1 MSHNVPK
8 PRRVPLEPAFE
19 TSNGLRWLFVSNGYR
34 AFRLKTFGVVQMPLY
49 TPLGSGQ
56 YGRVFEVQPADSCEL
71 SAVVGRGRQFAAK
84 LLFLPDFEAEGITT
98 DVIRETNFYN
108 EFSMSEY
115 ENNEFPNFPSFF
127 GCRSCLEVSAE
138 FAEGYLGGVRHCG
151 VLIVEKCKSDFGQYI
166 KRLWAEKRMTISA
179 LKFYVW
185 QLLNGVAKLH
195 SQNIVHRDLKPEN
208 LLVDTAKVPDGDYLY
223 EEGVSIVKIAD
234 FGMGRKVRWELSQQ
248 CAGSVAPVSLS
259 YEQPVAAENNS
270 PQSGLNGR
278 GGRALIP
285 PGFRI
290 NDTGCMRQTGHVI
303 TLPYRPPD
311 LLVADP
317 KRYNSAKS
325 LVADYG
331 LRCDM
336 WSLGVIILEMCLP
349 QHVVRPPYRWQ
360 YAFVTH
366 DARKASYQMEVMI
379 LENIF
384 KITGRPA
391 AADLE
396 SVTRSSGWQQ
406 AVLTKFLSSFP
417 QLDLN
422 MKKLSINDF
431 ILERGGLQLDELG
444 LDLIARLLQVSPT
457 KRLTAECAL
466 AHPWFHDMPYQQMN
480 RLGLISHLA
489 ELGSVNV
496 RGALPNS
503 LRLCIAWWESTG
515 RSVAHTQFAM
525 HGMLHQML
533 LRQEQE
539 HLRTQ
544 QQYMDRQIRRVC
556 SRDGRTVV
564 EHGTPRKDPPA
575 KDKPTASSSSATSA
589 SLQKQSSS
597 CSSPQ
602 SETNQRDGVHHATM
616 ERAEV
621 FELCVTET
629 RQCSSACSE
638 SSGGLP
644 SSQHVIHALH
654 QQQQRT
660 IHPTG
665 AESDD
670 EVIRSPLRRQI
681 QPFTSACSS
690 TSSLP
695 LPLFPVHTRSSH
707 TTAANGRNSR
717 GRSRDGLR
725 SQPGVENKKET
736 VKKSNQVSQGNKT
749 EQEHRNS
756 DSVDSVKEKPESAM
770 DSECGN
776 AAPPEPSAERSARDG
791 KRLKSWHDQKCAG
804 RQNPHQKN
812 AY

>member
-1 MSHNVPK
+1 MGHNGPK
-8 PRRVPLEPAFE
+8 PRRVPPEPAFE
-19 TSNGLRWLFVSNGYR
+19 TSNGLTWVFVSNGYR
-34 AFRLKTFGVVQMPLY
+34 AFKLKSHGIVQMPMY
-49 TPLGSGQ
+49 IPLGSGQ
-56 YGRVFEVQPADSCEL
+56 YGRVFEVQPVEGSEV
-71 SAVVGRGRQFAAK
+71 SAAVGIGRQFAAK
-84 LLFLPDFEAEGITT
+84 LLFLPDFEAEGITA

-115 ENNEFPNFPSFF
+115 ANNEFPNFPSFF
-127 GCRSCLEVSAE
+127 GCRSCLELSPE

-151 VLIVEKCKSDFGQYI
+151 VLIVEKCRSDFGQYI

-195 SQNIVHRDLKPEN
+195 SQNVVHRDLKPEN
-208 LLVDTAKVPDGDYLY
+208 LLVDTAKVQDGDYLY

-248 CAGSVAPVSLS
+248 CAGSIAPVSLA
-259 YEQPVAAENNS
+259 YEKTADVENNS
-270 PQSGLNGR
+270 SHHGANNR
-278 GGRALIP
+278 GGRATIP

-290 NDTGCMRQTGHVI
+290 NETGCMRQTGHVI

-317 KRYNSAKS
+317 KRYSSAKS

-331 LRCDM
+331 LWCDM

-349 QHVVRPPYRWQ
+349 QHAVRPPYRWQ

-366 DARKASYQMEVMI
+366 DARKATYQMEVMI

-384 KITGRPA
+384 KIIGRPC

-396 SVTRSSGWQQ
+396 LMTRGAGWQRGI
-406 AVLTKFLSSFP
+406 LTKFLSSFP
-417 QLDLN
+417 QLDMN
-422 MKKLSINDF
+422 VKKLSINDF

-457 KRLTAECAL
+457 KRLAAECAL
-466 AHPWFHDMPYQQMN
+466 AHPWFHDLPYQQMN

-489 ELGSVNV
+489 ELASPNV

-539 HLRTQ
+539 HLKTQ
-544 QQYMDRQIRRVC
+544 QQYICGQLRRVC
-556 SRDGRTVV
+556 SRDGRIAV
-564 EHGTPRKDPPA
+564 EQGTPQKAHPKKAKTGSEKDSTSPA
-575 KDKPTASSSSATSA
+575 SDQRQKSSLTRIQSVEAQRAGARRDPATTGNSFD
-589 SLQKQSSS
+589 S
-597 CSSPQ
+597 CMQGP
-602 SETNQRDGVHHATM
+602 H
-616 ERAEV
+616 
-621 FELCVTET
+621 
-629 RQCSSACSE
+629 
-638 SSGGLP
+638 SGGFPFEKP
-644 SSQHVIHALH
+644 SGSFHGSQHIVHALH

-665 AESDD
+665 VESDD
-670 EVIRSPLRRQI
+670 EVIRSPLRRRSH
-681 QPFTSACSS
+681 PLKAACSS
-690 TSSLP
+690 TSTLP
-695 LPLFPVHTRSSH
+695 LPLYSTY
-707 TTAANGRNSR
+707 GSR
-717 GRSRDGLR
+717 GAQSAVGHGKSSRCRSNDNSTLQVG
-725 SQPGVENKKET
+725 PGTAKATKQEL
-736 VKKSNQVSQGNKT
+736 NQDAK
-749 EQEHRNS
+749 EQENVTS
-756 DSVDSVKEKPESAM
+756 DVNFVQEEDRRTKERDCEG
-770 DSECGN
+770 D
-776 AAPPEPSAERSARDG
+776 PSQLPHTGKLVRDA
-791 KRLKSWHDQKCAG
+791 KRLRPSHDQQCTA
-804 RQNPHQKN
+804 RQNLPKN
-812 AY
+812 F

>member
-1 MSHNVPK
+1 MGHNGPK
-8 PRRVPLEPAFE
+8 PRRVPPEPAFE
-19 TSNGLRWLFVSNGYR
+19 TSNGLSWVFVSNGYR
-34 AFRLKTFGVVQMPLY
+34 AFKLKSHGIVQMPMY
-49 TPLGSGQ
+49 IPLGSGQ
-56 YGRVFEVQPADSCEL
+56 YGRVFEVRPAEGSEL
-71 SAVVGRGRQFAAK
+71 STVAASGRQFAAK
-84 LLFLPDFEAEGITT
+84 LLFLPDFEAEGITA

-115 ENNEFPNFPSFF
+115 ANNEFPNFPSFF
-127 GCRSCLEVSAE
+127 GCRSCLEVSPE

-166 KRLWAEKRMTISA
+166 KRLWAEQRMNISA
-179 LKFYVW
+179 LKFYAW

-195 SQNIVHRDLKPEN
+195 SQNVVHRDLKPEN
-208 LLVDTAKVPDGDYLY
+208 LLVDTARVQDGDYLY

-248 CAGSVAPVSLS
+248 CAGSVAPVSVS
-259 YEQPVAAENNS
+259 YEKSAGTENNS
-270 PQSGLNGR
+270 PQSGSNGS
-278 GGRALIP
+278 GGRTTIP

-290 NDTGCMRQTGHVI
+290 NETGCMRQTGHVI

-331 LRCDM
+331 LWCDI

-349 QHVVRPPYRWQ
+349 QHAVRPPYRWQ

-366 DARKASYQMEVMI
+366 DARKATYQMEVMI

-384 KITGRPA
+384 KITGRPS

-396 SVTRSSGWQQ
+396 LVTRGAGWQRGL
-406 AVLTKFLSSFP
+406 LTKFLSSFP
-417 QLDLN
+417 QLDMN

-431 ILERGGLQLDELG
+431 ILDRGGLQLDELG

-457 KRLTAECAL
+457 KRLAAECAL
-466 AHPWFHDMPYQQMN
+466 AHPWFHDLPYQQMN

-489 ELGSVNV
+489 ELASPNV

-533 LRQEQE
+533 LQQEQE

-544 QQYMDRQIRRVC
+544 QQYMCGQLRRVC
-556 SRDGRTVV
+556 SRDGRVAG
-564 EHGTPRKDPPA
+564 EHGTPQKGHPKTKAGIQTDPLSPA
-575 KDKPTASSSSATSA
+575 SDQRQRSAALRIQTLEAQRGARTDPVLSGQSFESCVHGAHPGGFPFEKP
-589 SLQKQSSS
+589 
-597 CSSPQ
+597 
-602 SETNQRDGVHHATM
+602 
-616 ERAEV
+616 
-621 FELCVTET
+621 
-629 RQCSSACSE
+629 
-638 SSGGLP
+638 SGAFHG
-644 SSQHVIHALH
+644 SQHIVHALH

-670 EVIRSPLRRQI
+670 EVIRSPLRRRS
-681 QPFTSACSS
+681 QPLKAACSS

-695 LPLFPVHTRSSH
+695 LPLLSTHCPRGAPSVAAQGKSSRCRTSEGAKLQMGADATKETKSH
-707 TTAANGRNSR
+707 QATQDAKEQENLTSDVNSQEER
-717 GRSRDGLR
+717 W
-725 SQPGVENKKET
+725 KKERDCDR
-736 VKKSNQVSQGNKT
+736 V
-749 EQEHRNS
+749 
-756 DSVDSVKEKPESAM
+756 PPLLP
-770 DSECGN
+770 N
-776 AAPPEPSAERSARDG
+776 AGKVLRDAKRVRPS
-791 KRLKSWHDQKCAG
+791 HDQPCAA
-804 RQNPHQKN
+804 RQTLQKTS
-812 AY
+812 